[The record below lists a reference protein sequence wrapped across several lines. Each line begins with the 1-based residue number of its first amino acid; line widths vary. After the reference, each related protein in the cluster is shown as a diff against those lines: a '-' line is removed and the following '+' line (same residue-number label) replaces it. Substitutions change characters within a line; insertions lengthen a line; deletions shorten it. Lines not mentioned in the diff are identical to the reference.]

1 VSGTFSSINT
11 ALSAIRYNQVALDL
25 ASNNIANA
33 NTDGYVRRRLV
44 AGSVGGPTVPA
55 MWSKYDG
62 HGDGVRVVASQRMV
76 DALLDGR
83 VRREHGSLSY
93 LQTTQSVLKRLDDAI
108 AEPSDNG
115 VAAALQDFRS
125 SWHDLANNPGGDA
138 ARQQVLGRA
147 ATLAEAIHSQVSNVT
162 GEEADQRVHLQSLVG
177 DVSSTADDLAAL
189 NQTILSSR
197 ANGNDVADLE
207 DQRDQ
212 LALRLSE
219 LAGAVTT
226 VRPDGMYDVTVAG
239 QSLVSG
245 NTASTLTIASGITPT
260 GDSDG
265 TPLTLAIT
273 GPSGTTPVAGL
284 GGEVGAVSDLLTT
297 VLPGYR
303 TGLDAVAKELADT
316 VNAQHA
322 LGYDASGAAGGDFFS
337 YDPANPAASLSVAIT
352 DTSEI
357 AAATVA
363 GTVDGNNA
371 DALSQTGDVESAY
384 QRLVNSFGVRVATLN
399 SRTTNQ
405 QALTDSVDQSRE
417 QQAGVNLDEETVNLM
432 TAQRA
437 YQAAARVMSTIDEVL
452 DTLINRTGLVGR

>member
-1 VSGTFSSINT
+1 
-11 ALSAIRYNQVALDL
+11 
-25 ASNNIANA
+25 
-33 NTDGYVRRRLV
+33 
-44 AGSVGGPTVPA
+44 
-55 MWSKYDG
+55 
-62 HGDGVRVVASQRMV
+62 
-76 DALLDGR
+76 
-83 VRREHGSLSY
+83 
-93 LQTTQSVLKRLDDAI
+93 
-108 AEPSDNG
+108 
-115 VAAALQDFRS
+115 
-125 SWHDLANNPGGDA
+125 
-138 ARQQVLGRA
+138 
-147 ATLAEAIHSQVSNVT
+147 
-162 GEEADQRVHLQSLVG
+162 
-177 DVSSTADDLAAL
+177 
-189 NQTILSSR
+189 
-197 ANGNDVADLE
+197 
-207 DQRDQ
+207 
-212 LALRLSE
+212 
-219 LAGAVTT
+219 
-226 VRPDGMYDVTVAG
+226 MYDVTVAG

-322 LGYDASGAAGGDFFS
+322 LGYDASGAAGGVFFS